1 MTSSTS
7 SPDLATTAPLPR
19 AHRTGALLEGR
30 VAVISGAGRD
40 RGIGK
45 ATAKLF
51 AAHGASVALL
61 DLDESE
67 VQAAAADLAAGGANA
82 IGIVCDVSQPDSCK
96 AAIGRVLAWP
106 ASHGRIDVLVNNAGL
121 TQRKRVADISVEDYS
136 RITEVVLAGT
146 LRLSQA
152 VMPAMRSQRAGSI
165 ICISSMSAQQG
176 GGVFGGAHYCAAKAG
191 VLGLVRAMARELGP
205 DGIRANAVTPGLILT
220 DFSRSG
226 ATDESK
232 HALGKDWPLGR
243 AGDPAEIAGACLF
256 LASDLSSY
264 VTGVTLDV
272 NGGAYMR

>member
-1 MTSSTS
+1 MTSSAPPDS
-7 SPDLATTAPLPR
+7 SVIVVPSG
-19 AHRTGALLEGR
+19 HRTGALLEGR
-30 VAVISGAGRD
+30 VAIISGAGRE

-61 DLDESE
+61 DLDEAE
-67 VQAAAADLAAGGANA
+67 VQAAAAEVSAPGANA
-82 IGIVCDVSQPDSCK
+82 IGIVCDVSQPESCK
-96 AAIGRVLAWP
+96 AAIERVLGWP
-106 ASHGRIDVLVNNAGL
+106 TGKGRIDILVNNAGL

-136 RITEVVLAGT
+136 RITDVVLAGT

-152 VMPAMRSQRAGSI
+152 VMPAMKSQRAGNI

-191 VLGLVRAMARELGP
+191 VLGLVRAMAKELGP
-205 DGIRANAVTPGLILT
+205 DGIRANAITPGLILT

-226 ATDESK
+226 STDESK
-232 HALGKDWPLGR
+232 HAVAKDWPLGR

>member
-1 MTSSTS
+1 MDLTA
-7 SPDLATTAPLPR
+7 SPDPAV
-19 AHRTGALLEGR
+19 RTSQRVGALLEGR

-51 AAHGASVALL
+51 EAHGASVALL
-61 DLDESE
+61 DLDEKE
-67 VQAAAADLAAGGANA
+67 VLAAAADVGSGGGKA
-82 IGIVCDVSQPDSCK
+82 IGITCDVTSSDSCR
-96 AAIGRVLAWP
+96 AAIERVLAWP
-106 ASHGRIDVLVNNAGL
+106 SGQGRIDILVNNAGV
-121 TQRKRVADISVEDYS
+121 TQRRRIADLTPDDYN
-136 RITEVVLAGT
+136 RITDVVLKGT
-146 LRLSQA
+146 LQLSQA
-152 VMPAMRSQRAGSI
+152 VLPTMRSQRGGSI
-165 ICISSMSAQQG
+165 ICVSSMSAQQG

-232 HALGKDWPLGR
+232 HALARDWPLAR
-243 AGDPAEIAGACLF
+243 AGDPSEIAGACLF

-264 VTGVTLDV
+264 MTGATLDV

>member
-1 MTSSTS
+1 MTSSA
-7 SPDLATTAPLPR
+7 SPEPATLSVPPG
-19 AHRTGALLEGR
+19 HRVGALLEGR
-30 VAVISGAGRD
+30 VAVISGAGRE

-61 DLDESE
+61 DLDETE
-67 VQAAAADLAAGGANA
+67 VYAAAADIAATGANA
-82 IGIVCDVSQPDSCK
+82 IGLVCDVSNPDSCK
-96 AAIGRVLAWP
+96 AAIARVQAW
-106 ASHGRIDVLVNNAGL
+106 STSRGRIDILVNNAGL

-136 RITEVVLAGT
+136 RITDVVLAGT

-191 VLGLVRAMARELGP
+191 VLGLVRAMARELGA
-205 DGIRANAVTPGLILT
+205 DGVRANAITPGLILT

-232 HALGKDWPLGR
+232 QAIAKDWPLAR

>member
-1 MTSSTS
+1 MTST
-7 SPDLATTAPLPR
+7 ATQDPSVIVVPSG
-19 AHRTGALLEGR
+19 HRTGALLEGR
-30 VAVISGAGRD
+30 VAIISGAGRE

-51 AAHGASVALL
+51 VAHGASVALL
-61 DLDESE
+61 DLDEAE
-67 VQAAAADLAAGGANA
+67 VQTAAGDLAASGANA
-82 IGIVCDVSQPDSCK
+82 IGIACDVSQPDSCK
-96 AAIGRVLAWP
+96 AAIERVLAWP
-106 ASHGRIDVLVNNAGL
+106 TSQGRIDILVNNAGL

-152 VMPAMRSQRAGSI
+152 VMPAMKAQHAGNI

-191 VLGLVRAMARELGP
+191 VLGLVRAMAKELGP
-205 DGIRANAVTPGLILT
+205 DGIRANAITPGLILT
-220 DFSRSG
+220 DFSRS
-226 ATDESK
+226 ASTDESK
-232 HALGKDWPLGR
+232 HAVAKDWPLGR

>member
-1 MTSSTS
+1 MTSS
-7 SPDLATTAPLPR
+7 SPGPATTSVPPG
-19 AHRTGALLEGR
+19 HRVGALLEGR
-30 VAVISGAGRD
+30 VAVISGAGRE

-61 DLDESE
+61 DLDEAE
-67 VQAAAADLAAGGANA
+67 VRAAAADIAATGANA
-82 IGIVCDVSQPDSCK
+82 IGLVCDVSNPDSCK
-96 AAIGRVLAWP
+96 AAIERVQAWP
-106 ASHGRIDVLVNNAGL
+106 NSKGRIDILVNNAGL

-136 RITEVVLAGT
+136 RITDVVLAGT

-152 VMPAMRSQRAGSI
+152 VMPAMRSQHAGSI

-191 VLGLVRAMARELGP
+191 VLGLVRAMARELGA
-205 DGIRANAVTPGLILT
+205 DGVRANAITPGLILT
-220 DFSRSG
+220 DFSRSS

-232 HALGKDWPLGR
+232 HAIAKDWPLAR

-264 VTGVTLDV
+264 VTGATLDV